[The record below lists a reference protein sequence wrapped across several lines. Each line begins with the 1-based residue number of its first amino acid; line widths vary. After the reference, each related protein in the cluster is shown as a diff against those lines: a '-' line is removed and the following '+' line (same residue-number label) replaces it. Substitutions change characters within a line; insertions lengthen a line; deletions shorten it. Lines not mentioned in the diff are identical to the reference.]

1 MCSVRLCVPDG
12 SHASLYPVNVPR
24 ACCDSVQLQPNTC
37 DLGCL
42 WVHSPGKWYVT
53 CASHQHTC
61 LYTFAAAEVEKAVDS
76 ADMTSDKGLEALG
89 KKIGV
94 RSFGDLLFEM

>member
-1 MCSVRLCVPDG
+1 M
-12 SHASLYPVNVPR
+12 PR
-24 ACCDSVQLQPNTC
+24 ACCDAVQLQPDTC
-37 DLGCL
+37 NIGFLG
-42 WVHSPGKWYVT
+42 VHIPWKRHT
-53 CASHQHTC
+53 NRASYQYTWP
-61 LYTFAAAEVEKAVDS
+61 YTFAAAEVEKAVDS